1 MDWVGLS
8 CDFCKSNFGWDCRS
22 HRPPPRTCESGK
34 HNLGLEKLG
43 IGKQTSYIGSPHYMT
58 SEGARIGMVQTDR
71 QNRESERLDWVSG
84 DLDMYRAF
92 GR

>member
-1 MDWVGLS
+1 
-8 CDFCKSNFGWDCRS
+8 
-22 HRPPPRTCESGK
+22 
-34 HNLGLEKLG
+34 
-43 IGKQTSYIGSPHYMT
+43 MT

-71 QNRESERLDWVSG
+71 QSRESERLDWVSG